1 MREIGESWISSKQYT
16 KLKLGGTTMKY
27 LEHYATV
34 ILSMLLILSLSTP
47 VFAQGAQ
54 ADHLV
59 GWWLFDDLTDE
70 TGNFPD
76 ITLKGAKLDKGQ
88 LDVSVGKWA
97 LATGK
102 YTGPEIKEKT
112 MVCWFLLDDLN
123 VQRGSVLTIDK
134 ISVDEFDAM
143 VLGERQR
150 GFWMAGS
157 SFFRRTTDPKPGF
170 EEKKTGEI
178 IFLAYTYADEGGQ
191 ARLKLYHNGEKF
203 GDYKMGAIA
212 SWPAGDA
219 EIFWGIRHG
228 NEGGGPDNMDA
239 HIEESRIYDVVLTQD
254 EIKTLEVGTLSVEAQ
269 GKLTTRWATIKTR

>member
-1 MREIGESWISSKQYT
+1 MRN
-16 KLKLGGTTMKY
+16 LKRYFTLPVSVLLMLG
-27 LEHYATV
+27 
-34 ILSMLLILSLSTP
+34 LSMP
-47 VFAQGAQ
+47 AFAQGAQ
-54 ADHLV
+54 ADALV
-59 GWWLFDDLTDE
+59 GWWLFDDLSDE
-70 TGNFPD
+70 MGNFPD

-88 LDVSVGKWA
+88 LDVGVGEWA

-102 YTGPEIKEKT
+102 YAGPTIKEKT
-112 MVCWFLLDDLN
+112 MVCWFTLDSLN

-143 VLGERQR
+143 VFGERQP
-150 GFWMAGS
+150 GHWMAGS
-157 SFFRRTTDPKPGF
+157 SFFRRTTDPAPGF
-170 EEKKTGEI
+170 EEKKAGDL

-191 ARLKLYHNGEKF
+191 AQLNLYRNGEQF

-239 HIEESRIYDVVLTQD
+239 HIEESRIYGTVLTED
-254 EIKTLEVGTLSVEAQ
+254 EINTLEVGTLSVEAQ
-269 GKLTTRWATIKTR
+269 DKLATVWGKIKRSN